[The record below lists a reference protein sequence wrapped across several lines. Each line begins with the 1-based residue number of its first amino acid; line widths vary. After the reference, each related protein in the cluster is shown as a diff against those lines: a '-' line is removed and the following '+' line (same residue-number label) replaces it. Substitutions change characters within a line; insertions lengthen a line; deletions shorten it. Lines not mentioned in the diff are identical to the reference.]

1 MANAILNFHFDF
13 PGTSLIL
20 ILPNPICI
28 LFPVN
33 KLVHSPPKV
42 NPQGIMMFEGT
53 ENIFWP
59 YVNGTD
65 VALMSGETMHKIMMV
80 VSLRTA
86 EGTPVATLPQQRG
99 PGFLLR
105 KKRPRKSE
113 YIAATNL

>member
-1 MANAILNFHFDF
+1 M
-13 PGTSLIL
+13 L
-20 ILPNPICI
+20 ILPNPIRI
-28 LFPVN
+28 LFPVD
-33 KLVHSPPKV
+33 KLVHSQSIGNNDV
-42 NPQGIMMFEGT
+42 SGI
-53 ENIFWP
+53 ENIFRP

-65 VALMSGETMHKIMMV
+65 VVLMSGETMHKIMMV